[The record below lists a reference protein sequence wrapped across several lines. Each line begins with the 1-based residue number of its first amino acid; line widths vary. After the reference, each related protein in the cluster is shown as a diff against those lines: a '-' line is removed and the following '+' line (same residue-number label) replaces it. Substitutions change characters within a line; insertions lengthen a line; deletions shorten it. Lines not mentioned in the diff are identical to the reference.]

1 MAKLSPMG
9 RLVLEIMEEAHANGE
24 NTLTEDQIS
33 ERVNAKMQAV
43 AHAYRMA
50 LQWMPAQSFIGKP
63 ETVQPVD
70 CREVGKETQRFL
82 AHATATPPY
91 SYDLACYIYK
101 V

>member
-1 MAKLSPMG
+1 MNRAQRRRMAKLSPMA

-50 LQWMPAQSFIGKP
+50 LQ
-63 ETVQPVD
+63 
-70 CREVGKETQRFL
+70 
-82 AHATATPPY
+82 
-91 SYDLACYIYK
+91 
-101 V
+101 

>member
-1 MAKLSPMG
+1 MTRHTRPTCSPPRMNRAQRRRMAKLSPMA

-50 LQWMPAQSFIGKP
+50 
-63 ETVQPVD
+63 
-70 CREVGKETQRFL
+70 
-82 AHATATPPY
+82 TPPY
-91 SYDLACYIYK
+91 SYD
-101 V
+101 